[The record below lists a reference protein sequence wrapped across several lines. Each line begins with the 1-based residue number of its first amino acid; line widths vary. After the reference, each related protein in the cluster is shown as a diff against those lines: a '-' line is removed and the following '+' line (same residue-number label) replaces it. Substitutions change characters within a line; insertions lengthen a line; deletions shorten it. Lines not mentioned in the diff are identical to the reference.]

1 MMKTVQVTLDETLVS
16 AVDEAARKLN
26 LSRSAFTRKALR
38 TALKR
43 VRDES
48 EEQRHRA
55 GYVRKPVKKGEF
67 DIWEDEQVWGE

>member
-1 MMKTVQVTLDETLVS
+1 MMRTVQVTLDETLVS

-26 LSRSAFTRKALR
+26 LSRSAFTRKALQ

-43 VRDES
+43 IRDEGQ
-48 EEQRHRA
+48 EQKHRA
-55 GYVRKPVKKGEF
+55 GYVRKPVEKGEF

>member
-26 LSRSAFTRKALR
+26 LSRSAFTRKALQ

-43 VRDES
+43 IRDEGQ
-48 EEQRHRA
+48 EQKHRA